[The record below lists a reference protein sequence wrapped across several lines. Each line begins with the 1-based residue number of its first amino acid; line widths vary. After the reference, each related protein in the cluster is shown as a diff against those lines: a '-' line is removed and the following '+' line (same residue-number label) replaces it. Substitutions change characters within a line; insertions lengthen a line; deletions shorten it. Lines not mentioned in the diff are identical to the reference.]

1 MIGTSITSSNSS
13 IEKEAR
19 PTGLCVPTIG
29 STRAVDDSA
38 SARPSAVAV
47 CQLDPVAS
55 ITPPISSDDSSSS
68 ADPLPNTSC
77 LMSHKRRQHGKAAS
91 RDRVGQHVGKQGG

>member
-47 CQLDPVAS
+47 CHLDPVAS
-55 ITPPISSDDSSSS
+55 ITPPISSDDSRSEEHTSELQS
-68 ADPLPNTSC
+68 LMRISYAVSC
-77 LMSHKRRQHGKAAS
+77 LKNKQHKRRTKHTK
-91 RDRVGQHVGKQGG
+91 